1 MRLERANDI
10 LKKLALSY
18 NKDPKNWGYTI
29 GRGHDDRSYDILV
42 SHKDETWQ
50 IKLDTL
56 FGSNPIGFGSKI
68 EKVEKSIPKSPFTF
82 GFRPLGLD
90 VIEDFLDHES
100 QSAFEE
106 IMKIEPTSTNN
117 IDTPFMVQ
125 GPIHYSG
132 PPPLLKPIN
141 YLSKAHES
149 LDFRLKKEIDKQLSK
164 SGAHSSYI

>member
-1 MRLERANDI
+1 MKLERANVI

-29 GRGHDDRSYDILV
+29 GRGHDDRSYDIVV
-42 SHKDETWQ
+42 SHKDEAWQ

-56 FGSNPIGFGSKI
+56 FGSNPVGLGSKI
-68 EKVEKSIPKSPFTF
+68 DLVEKSIPDRPFTF

-90 VIEDFLDHES
+90 VIEGFLDQEPK
-100 QSAFEE
+100 SAFEE
-106 IMKIEPTSTNN
+106 IMKIKPRATDN
-117 IDTPFMVQ
+117 IHTPFMVQ

-132 PPPLLKPIN
+132 PPPLLRPIN
-141 YLSKAHES
+141 YLSKAHEG
-149 LDFRLKKEIDKQLSK
+149 LDFRLKKEIDKLLSK